1 MTESPDEKRSLP
13 WFVVLLVALLLE
25 MLLSPIMPMSDG
37 IRTPRIIGLLVLAA
51 ILPAVGVT
59 RGSLMLMTPALALQL
74 VSVGSNHP
82 MIWLGTVIAR
92 LVIFGYA
99 GAAILRRVLG
109 DRQVTL
115 DTIAGGAC
123 GYLLIGMIWG
133 VCYLL
138 IEAYSPGSF
147 QIPTEWRLGPDGDL
161 QAACIYFS
169 FSTLT
174 TVAYGP
180 IVPLR
185 LAAGVVAVTEAVVG
199 QLYLAVM
206 ISRLVGLHTSQR
218 SA

>member
-1 MTESPDEKRSLP
+1 MTGSQDERGAPP

-37 IRTPRIIGLLVLAA
+37 IHAPRIIGLVVLAA

-59 RGSLMLMTPALALQL
+59 RRSLMLMTPALALQL

-82 MIWLGTVIAR
+82 LIWLGTVIAR

-138 IEAYSPGSF
+138 IEAFSPGSF
-147 QIPTEWRLGPDGDL
+147 NIPPEWRLGPENDL

-218 SA
+218 ST